1 LFTVT
6 NLNGVEASRASSMAF
21 VNQQIEALSGAVHQA
36 LMEQGTGI
44 EQMSEAEIR
53 SSIAE
58 HLASY
63 LDSASDR
70 IEMFPTKENMLLQL
84 GNKKH
89 HKHHRKHSKAHPAQ
103 HNLAAANS
111 KDIYQDLRMDNAM
124 GLPNASPSQNG

>member
-1 LFTVT
+1 
-6 NLNGVEASRASSMAF
+6 
-21 VNQQIEALSGAVHQA
+21 
-36 LMEQGTGI
+36 
-44 EQMSEAEIR
+44 MSESEIR

-103 HNLAAANS
+103 HNLAAASS